1 MQNSCISTK
10 CFEKTC
16 TIYTKSEPLEVFMGN
31 DTNDVIDNFSNTLL
45 QRFKQA
51 QKTSNGNGRKCIPD
65 SVELLYYHFKRVDSR
80 RAKS

>member
-16 TIYTKSEPLEVFMGN
+16 AIYTKSEPLEVFMGN

-45 QRFKQA
+45 QRFKKHKKHQMVMD
-51 QKTSNGNGRKCIPD
+51 GNVFLI
-65 SVELLYYHFKRVDSR
+65 VLNYYIIILKE
-80 RAKS
+80 